1 MAVRGSLGLSRALVV
16 GLARSGSSAALAL
29 RAAGCEVVGVDSDVE
44 RDVGRL
50 AEAGVEV
57 HLGGRVGP
65 AALEGVEV
73 VVKSPGVP
81 ANELLTAHARRVG
94 VPIWSEVELGGR
106 LLPQPIAAVTGT
118 NGKTTTCELL
128 GEMVRASG
136 RKAAVAGNVG
146 RPLTSLE
153 PDDDPEAWV
162 VCELSSFQLEDID
175 LFRAR
180 VAVLLN
186 ITPDHLDRHENLE
199 AYREAKL
206 RIFENQIEEDVA
218 VVPQGFEAVAG
229 RGCRLEFAALD
240 DLPHVPRLPGVHNR
254 ENAAAATLAARAM
267 GVPDD
272 AIGAALASFPGIPH
286 RLEAVGAVNG
296 VRYINDSKATNPEAA
311 ERALEA
317 FPRARVILGGSKKG
331 SSFERLARAARASSV
346 RRAYLIGEAAPAIAS
361 ALEQENVPY
370 VCLGNLEGA
379 VAAAASD
386 ARRDEVVLLA
396 PACASFDQFRDYEH
410 RGGVFRQ
417 IVSDL

>member
-1 MAVRGSLGLSRALVV
+1 VSARGSLGLSRALVV

-57 HLGGRVGP
+57 HLGGRVSP
-65 AALEGVEV
+65 VALEDVEV

-81 ANELLTAHARRVG
+81 ANELLTAHARRAG
-94 VPIWSEVELGGR
+94 VPIWSEVELGAR
-106 LLPQPIAAVTGT
+106 LLPQRIAGVTGT

-136 RKAAVAGNVG
+136 REAAIAGNVG
-146 RPLTSLE
+146 RPLTSVD

-175 LFRAR
+175 RFRAH

-186 ITPDHLDRHENLE
+186 VTPDHLDRHKSFE
-199 AYREAKL
+199 AYRDAKL
-206 RIFENQIEEDVA
+206 RVFENQLEEDVA
-218 VVPQGFEAVAG
+218 VVPQGVETVPG
-229 RGCRLEFAALD
+229 RGRRLEFAALD
-240 DLPHVPRLPGVHNR
+240 ELPQVPRIPGVHNR

-272 AIGAALASFPGIPH
+272 AIGAALTSFRGLPH
-286 RLEAVGAVNG
+286 RLEVVGSVDG

-311 ERALEA
+311 EQALDA

-331 SSFERLARAARASSV
+331 SSFERLATAARASSV
-346 RRAYLIGEAAPAIAS
+346 RRAYLIGEAAPAIAA
-361 ALEQENVPY
+361 ALEQEGVPY
-370 VCLGNLEGA
+370 IRVENLESA

-410 RGGVFRQ
+410 RGDVFRQ
-417 IVSDL
+417 VVSEL